1 MKAHIS
7 DKQPMTKERLL
18 KMMAQAVRINKDL
31 WFVEGEKVRLKTKQI
46 IERKDWANMN
56 PKYKDFVTHNH
67 DTIFTVHFEE
77 RHAKNHVLATLIED
91 TTDPKWLFWVGD
103 FERIKEEI
111 ECK

>member
-46 IERKDWANMN
+46 IERKDWATKNK
-56 PKYKDFVTHNH
+56 KYKDFVTSNH
-67 DTIFTVHFEE
+67 DTVFTVHFEE
-77 RHAKNHVLATLIED
+77 KYAKNHVLACLTED
-91 TTDPKWLFWVGD
+91 TGDHKWLFWVGD
-103 FERIKEEI
+103 FERVTDGKDS
-111 ECK
+111 